1 MCRCLTSVV
10 AVFTCCSCFVLSSC
24 AVVMAF
30 GVFFFVP
37 FIQVTLV
44 TFAVYVTSDPNNILD
59 VEKAFVSLTLFN
71 LLRFP
76 MSMFPMLVVAFV
88 QVRTFP
94 GRHFFL
100 VIAFSMLIFCP
111 DCLFLFC
118 HFFSIGPLYRS
129 LFFILNSQIISQAQ
143 VSLKRLN
150 KFMNAEELDPDSVSH
165 DAATGTID
173 WLSSGFCC
181 FHLLIL
187 IGFYSQS
194 SSHWKRLICL
204 GCKRSA
210 HSQGHQFGSE
220 AREVGGRRW
229 RCRCREIVAHF
240 SHAGRNGQVDG

>member
-1 MCRCLTSVV
+1 M
-10 AVFTCCSCFVLSSC
+10 FVLFSILS
-24 AVVMAF
+24 F
-30 GVFFFVP
+30 GDLKMITLVFGILRFV
-37 FIQVTLV
+37 IQVTLV

-165 DAATGTID
+165 DAATGT
-173 WLSSGFCC
+173 FVNRTCY
-181 FHLLIL
+181 FHNL
-187 IGFYSQS
+187 
-194 SSHWKRLICL
+194 
-204 GCKRSA
+204 
-210 HSQGHQFGSE
+210 
-220 AREVGGRRW
+220 
-229 RCRCREIVAHF
+229 
-240 SHAGRNGQVDG
+240 